1 MWRHRVKPKH
11 DSRKQIL
18 LTWLNELNTAGMIG
32 TDDPLTN
39 SQCACALGLL
49 HSSTKKSWAYYQI
62 CCLTILTEMWYVA
75 WASLTGMHWTHNT
88 NISKETGEKNV
99 THYIPSHKNDALMF
113 HIFPCSIAFFYLF
126 LIISHLLYT
135 YLFLSKNRSFPC
147 PCESAHLQVGLQHRI
162 DTNGRRPSELTD
174 LGAYRSVFHRTEGMG
189 PMGSYNIW

>member
-49 HSSTKKSWAYYQI
+49 YSSTKKSWAYYQI

-88 NISKETGEKNV
+88 NISKETGEKKRNPLHSFPQKWCIDV
-99 THYIPSHKNDALMF
+99 SYLSMF
-113 HIFPCSIAFFYLF
+113 NSF
-126 LIISHLLYT
+126 
-135 YLFLSKNRSFPC
+135 FLSFSHHFSSFIYLSVSLKKPQFPMSLWIC
-147 PCESAHLQVGLQHRI
+147 PPPGWSPAPHRYK
-162 DTNGRRPSELTD
+162 RPKA
-174 LGAYRSVFHRTEGMG
+174 LGADRPRSL
-189 PMGSYNIW
+189 S